1 MTVASRTSAD
11 PLGPDS
17 LTWKY
22 FGDLR
27 TGMMGVWIGAIQN
40 MYPEL
45 GAGVEEHSILLRE
58 PLQRVARSVY
68 PIMGVVYDGDR
79 AAQTG
84 QQIKGYHRTIK
95 GVDAE
100 GRRYHALNPDT
111 FYWAHATFF
120 MLVIKVA
127 EYFCGGLTEAEKHQ
141 LFEEHVRWY
150 RMYGMSMRPVPKS
163 WEDFQDYWDRV
174 CRDKLEINQATV
186 DILQMRIPKP
196 RFVLM
201 PTPIWDQLFKPLI
214 AGQRWI
220 AAGLFDPA
228 VREKAGM
235 HWTPGDEVLLRV
247 FGKVVELAFLA
258 VPDEIRLHP
267 RALAAYRRAAGRTR
281 HDAPLVQ
288 APGFMAPP
296 RDRQG
301 LPMHYFH
308 PVPIAL
314 PGRSRSRQGP
324 DGTRRGAGPFH
335 TFAGRRAAG
344 AGPQP
349 RCVGPDNQRR
359 PNARALS
366 YRQIA
371 AAAATLRLSAPP
383 DIGMCTRWSAKPRSR
398 PTTRVLRARTAMPSA
413 RQAADR
419 HRREPS
425 RRPLRWP
432 APAVRPLAG
441 RRWRHR
447 HRARRRP
454 GSRRCYRWTRADT
467 CRCMGRRC
475 ARRGSPPRH
484 PWRRRCGLPCPRC
497 PARGSR
503 RSPRSAEVS
512 RPIHPQVGSPAD
524 RTPPP
529 TRPA

>member
-174 CRDKLEINQATV
+174 CRDT
-186 DILQMRIPKP
+186 R
-196 RFVLM
+196 
-201 PTPIWDQLFKPLI
+201 DQS
-214 AGQRWI
+214 
-220 AAGLFDPA
+220 
-228 VREKAGM
+228 
-235 HWTPGDEVLLRV
+235 GDRGHPPDADSQTEVCTHANADL
-247 FGKVVELAFLA
+247 GSA
-258 VPDEIRLHP
+258 
-267 RALAAYRRAAGRTR
+267 
-281 HDAPLVQ
+281 VQ
-288 APGFMAPP
+288 AANS
-296 RDRQG
+296 RSALDRG
-301 LPMHYFH
+301 R
-308 PVPIAL
+308 PVR
-314 PGRSRSRQGP
+314 PGR
-324 DGTRRGAGPFH
+324 AGE
-335 TFAGRRAAG
+335 GG
-344 AGPQP
+344 
-349 RCVGPDNQRR
+349 
-359 PNARALS
+359 NAL
-366 YRQIA
+366 
-371 AAAATLRLSAPP
+371 
-383 DIGMCTRWSAKPRSR
+383 
-398 PTTRVLRARTAMPSA
+398 
-413 RQAADR
+413 
-419 HRREPS
+419 
-425 RRPLRWP
+425 
-432 APAVRPLAG
+432 
-441 RRWRHR
+441 
-447 HRARRRP
+447 
-454 GSRRCYRWTRADT
+454 DT
-467 CRCMGRRC
+467 G
-475 ARRGSPPRH
+475 
-484 PWRRRCGLPCPRC
+484 
-497 PARGSR
+497 
-503 RSPRSAEVS
+503 
-512 RPIHPQVGSPAD
+512 
-524 RTPPP
+524 
-529 TRPA
+529 